1 MADITLFPSGQQ
13 PMHFPDATAA
23 HVDSGVLYFRSRKE
37 PNKPAQSAFSTN
49 LPFVMVE
56 DD

>member
-1 MADITLFPSGQQ
+1 MN
-13 PMHFPDATAA
+13 FPDATAA
-23 HVDSGVLYFRSRKE
+23 HVDSGVLYFRAKKE
-37 PNKPAQSAFSTN
+37 ADKSHSAFTTN